1 MIAFQITE
9 FLASFIEALLGISI
23 NAKML
28 DGEEFKVKDN
38 IIASFIIAI
47 TIWFINQFWIFS
59 ALATVAGI
67 AGIVISSRIIYKI
80 KIFDSIAFTAVYL
93 LLVYTIDFLS
103 MTFIGVMVK
112 DTQFANVVVSELSY
126 VRVCFLM
133 LAKVFLCLVYV
144 ILEKSCLTKI
154 QIPARKLCT
163 GVILA
168 WVQVAVLVKNTFAHI
183 DSDTFFIWLL
193 LFLLVLTIVYLVI
206 QIMSYI
212 ENNDRMRMAMDR
224 NILLADNYEKAIKQY
239 RNEQIFY
246 HDVKNQFLILKN
258 YLKNGEFNKAED
270 YVEQLGFV
278 ELQTLKHRTGI
289 DALDILL
296 EYKKKEAQER
306 HIHMDIIADSVELK
320 LSECEIVALFGN
332 LLDNAIEA
340 CSKIEN
346 DIKWIRVA
354 IRRMQEMTFIKI
366 SNSYGEHP
374 VFTGDKFVSTK
385 KKKEMHGLGMTS
397 MKIIVEKYEGSIDVS
412 CDCGKF
418 TVMISFFN

>member
-9 FLASFIEALLGISI
+9 FLASFIEALLGIAI

-38 IIASFIIAI
+38 ITASFIIAI

-103 MTFIGVMVK
+103 MAFIGVMVK

-154 QIPARKLCT
+154 QIPARKLCI

-212 ENNDRMRMAMDR
+212 ENNDQMRMAMDL
-224 NILLADNYEKAIKQY
+224 NTLLADNYEKAIKQY

-306 HIHMDIIADSVELK
+306 HIHM
-320 LSECEIVALFGN
+320 IV
-332 LLDNAIEA
+332 
-340 CSKIEN
+340 
-346 DIKWIRVA
+346 
-354 IRRMQEMTFIKI
+354 
-366 SNSYGEHP
+366 SY
-374 VFTGDKFVSTK
+374 
-385 KKKEMHGLGMTS
+385 
-397 MKIIVEKYEGSIDVS
+397 
-412 CDCGKF
+412 
-418 TVMISFFN
+418 